1 VALAVAPAFVAVSQ
15 ASLDSAVDAFTRGD
29 CAAAIADARSAH
41 GAVGSRPEPLEIIG
55 YCEARDGEGG
65 LAAQTIGQAIRRD
78 SADWEFHYAL
88 AVVTAAHGGDPT
100 PQLRVA
106 ERLDPLESLLSTATD
121 TFRST
126 PHRHWRQAAERLALD
141 VS

>member
-1 VALAVAPAFVAVSQ
+1 
-15 ASLDSAVDAFTRGD
+15 
-29 CAAAIADARSAH
+29 
-41 GAVGSRPEPLEIIG
+41 
-55 YCEARDGEGG
+55 
-65 LAAQTIGQAIRRD
+65 
-78 SADWEFHYAL
+78 
-88 AVVTAAHGGDPT
+88 VTAAHGGDPT

-106 ERLDPLESLLSTATD
+106 ERLDPLESLLSTAAD